1 MRKTYILDTSVIV
14 SDSEALYSFKG
25 NDIIIPYAVLQELD
39 NFKIG
44 TSPQSFCAREALRI
58 IEQNQ
63 KDSHLYTNY
72 KIKINFKQAIE
83 NEKQLPKEFSR
94 EKRDNQILA
103 VALQNSKNI
112 LVSKDIALRVAATA
126 LGIKAEDYKT
136 DYIKEMDIFQN
147 EIDQYSAED
156 FNMSLCTIKPK
167 NNEQVKAFKILQ
179 EKEKKLI
186 AFVGIAGSGKS
197 LIALAYAIEK
207 IAGESKKEF
216 QKLIVMRPTISVGK
230 EIGFLPG
237 DLDSK
242 MEPWIQPIY
251 DATKILLND
260 KTNDNA
266 KTNYLFQDGT
276 IEVIPISFIRGRS
289 LNNSLIYIDEC
300 MLPDQLVNINGTS
313 EKLTIKE
320 MFDLVES
327 EDKTFFVPSYNLEKE
342 EVETNRIVAIKRKPC
357 TEKVYKITLEN
368 GKVLKLTE
376 NHKLYVKNKGYT
388 KISEI
393 TREDILF
400 EFENEC

>member
-1 MRKTYILDTSVIV
+1 
-14 SDSEALYSFKG
+14 
-25 NDIIIPYAVLQELD
+25 
-39 NFKIG
+39 
-44 TSPQSFCAREALRI
+44 
-58 IEQNQ
+58 
-63 KDSHLYTNY
+63 
-72 KIKINFKQAIE
+72 
-83 NEKQLPKEFSR
+83 LPKEFSR